1 MPLYLLSKL
10 FSGNIWH
17 IETMATKFIKLDN
30 TILYVNKKIKN
41 QHQRA
46 DIERIFDEVTKIID
60 F

>member
-1 MPLYLLSKL
+1 
-10 FSGNIWH
+10 
-17 IETMATKFIKLDN
+17 MATKFIKLDN

-46 DIERIFDEVTKIID
+46 DIKLIFDEVTKIID